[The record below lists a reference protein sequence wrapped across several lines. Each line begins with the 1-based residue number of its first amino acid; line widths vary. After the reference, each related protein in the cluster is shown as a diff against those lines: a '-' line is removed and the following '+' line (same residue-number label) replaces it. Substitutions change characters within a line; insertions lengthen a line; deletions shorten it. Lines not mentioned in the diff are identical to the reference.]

1 MQKIVLI
8 GENIQHSRSPLILNT
23 LFAKYGIAMRY
34 ELHPLSAGELP
45 ELLSRMKSEGYR
57 GANITSPHKERVI
70 HLLDRVDPE
79 AARIGAVNTIVI
91 DGGEAIGY
99 NTDIDGFRES
109 LRGDA
114 VVNHPFT
121 AAVIG
126 SGGAARAAVL
136 ALLQLDNMTRLT
148 IYSRERERAIA
159 AADRFADRIL
169 MGESIDNFSAA
180 DLVVHATPIG
190 LPGRSGAL
198 LGVEQLTGG
207 RLFYEMIYSPP
218 ETELLR
224 VAAVAGLRTMNGES
238 MLIRQALHAFE
249 IWTGITP
256 SIEDLPENLFQFPLS
271 EPEEHNK

>member
-1 MQKIVLI
+1 M
-8 GENIQHSRSPLILNT
+8 
-23 LFAKYGIAMRY
+23 
-34 ELHPLSAGELP
+34 
-45 ELLSRMKSEGYR
+45 
-57 GANITSPHKERVI
+57 
-70 HLLDRVDPE
+70 HLLDRVDP
-79 AARIGAVNTIVI
+79 AAASIGAVNTILI

-109 LRGDA
+109 LRGDS
-114 VVNHPFT
+114 VVTHPFT

-136 ALLQLDNMTRLT
+136 ALLQLGNVAGIT

-159 AADRFADRIL
+159 AASRFASRHVT
-169 MGESIDNFSAA
+169 GESIDNFSAA

-198 LGVEQLTGG
+198 LDMEQLKGG

-224 VAAVAGLRTMNGES
+224 AARRAGLRTMNGEN
-238 MLIRQALHAFE
+238 MLIRQALRAFE
-249 IWTGITP
+249 IWTEITS
-256 SIEDLPENLFQFPLS
+256 SIEDLPENLFQLPL
-271 EPEEHNK
+271 PETEAPNR